1 MKITELLEGKRYDDW
16 DDEREET
23 PADPDTDK
31 VQHILMQF
39 KKAMDV
45 HGNYPITFKS
55 GEKAKVSL
63 DDIEKFVRRYASAK
77 PLEREQM
84 QTQAIQ
90 SLDGLKA
97 VLAGPAGPAAEK
109 SLYQRGDYA

>member
-1 MKITELLEGKRYDDW
+1 MKIQDILLESKHDDW
-16 DDEREET
+16 DDDREEM
-23 PADPDTDK
+23 PSDPDSDK

-45 HGNYPITFKS
+45 GGNYPITFKS
-55 GEKAKVSL
+55 GEKTKVSL
-63 DDIEKFVRRYASAK
+63 DDIEKFVERYARSK

-84 QTQAIQ
+84 QTKAIQ
-90 SLDGLKA
+90 SIDGLKA

>member
-1 MKITELLEGKRYDDW
+1 MKIQDILLESKHDDW
-16 DDEREET
+16 DDDREEM
-23 PADPDTDK
+23 PSDPDSDK

-45 HGNYPITFKS
+45 GGNYPITFKS

-63 DDIEKFVRRYASAK
+63 DIIEKFVQRYASAK

-84 QTQAIQ
+84 QTKAIQ
-90 SLDGLKA
+90 SIDGLKA
-97 VLAGPAGPAAEK
+97 VLAGPSGPKAEK

>member
-1 MKITELLEGKRYDDW
+1 MKIQEILLESKHDDW
-16 DDEREET
+16 DDEHDEM
-23 PADPDTDK
+23 PSDPDADK

-45 HGNYPITFKS
+45 GGNYPITFKS

-63 DDIEKFVRRYASAK
+63 DDIEKFVERYASSK
-77 PLEREQM
+77 PAEREQM

-97 VLAGPAGPAAEK
+97 VLSGPSGPRAEK
-109 SLYQRGDYA
+109 SLYQRVSY

>member
-1 MKITELLEGKRYDDW
+1 MKITELLEGKQHDDW

-45 HGNYPITFKS
+45 GGNYPITFKS

-63 DDIEKFVRRYASAK
+63 DAIEKFVKRYVSAK
-77 PLEREQM
+77 PLEREEM
-84 QTQAIQ
+84 QNTAIQ
-90 SLDGLKA
+90 SIDGLKS
-97 VLAGPAGPAAEK
+97 VLAGSAGPKAEK

>member
-1 MKITELLEGKRYDDW
+1 MKIQEVLVESKHDDW
-16 DDEREET
+16 DDERDEM
-23 PADPDTDK
+23 PSDPDTDK

-45 HGNYPITFKS
+45 GGNYPITFKS
-55 GEKAKVSL
+55 GEKTKVSL
-63 DDIEKFVRRYASAK
+63 DDIEKFVSRYAGAK

-84 QTQAIQ
+84 QTKAIQ
-90 SLDGLKA
+90 SIEGLKA
-97 VLAGPAGPAAEK
+97 VLAGPAGPSAEK

>member
-1 MKITELLEGKRYDDW
+1 MKIQDILLESKHDDW
-16 DDEREET
+16 DDDRDEM
-23 PADPDTDK
+23 PSDPDTDK
-31 VQHILMQF
+31 VPHILMQF

-45 HGNYPITFKS
+45 GGNYPITFKS
-55 GEKAKVSL
+55 GEKTKVSL
-63 DDIEKFVRRYASAK
+63 DDIEKFVRRYVSGK

-84 QTQAIQ
+84 QSQAVQ
-90 SLDGLKA
+90 SIEGLKA